1 MFSHLADMVEPCR
14 LRTVVWDKSAI
25 QLTNGA
31 YLVASKSQ
39 FHFIQ
44 VINIKKNYM
53 YRQCIE
59 KFSLVFY
66 SQSTL
71 EDKAY
76 IATQGKV
83 CLYHYGCF
91 YLIPPKLKAKKV
103 KNKNKN
109 RMICVLGP
117 MTSTIGD
124 FWRMV
129 WQTCCGK
136 IVMLTNL
143 KEKNK
148 VSSSVGRSFL

>member
-1 MFSHLADMVEPCR
+1 
-14 LRTVVWDKSAI
+14 
-25 QLTNGA
+25 
-31 YLVASKSQ
+31 
-39 FHFIQ
+39 
-44 VINIKKNYM
+44 M

-103 KNKNKN
+103 KNKHKN

>member
-1 MFSHLADMVEPCR
+1 
-14 LRTVVWDKSAI
+14 
-25 QLTNGA
+25 
-31 YLVASKSQ
+31 
-39 FHFIQ
+39 
-44 VINIKKNYM
+44 M

-103 KNKNKN
+103 KKQKQKPYDLCFRTDDINNWRFLADGLADMLWQNSDANQSKGEKQSKF
-109 RMICVLGP
+109 ICR
-117 MTSTIGD
+117 TI
-124 FWRMV
+124 
-129 WQTCCGK
+129 
-136 IVMLTNL
+136 ISLTLTHCHSL
-143 KEKNK
+143 KPFQH
-148 VSSSVGRSFL
+148 SFLDKMCSILAK